1 MGSRRHFLDDPFF
14 PFPPSSCPFLDYDSP
29 SPFSTSPFPELDL
42 FLPPA
47 PPLNPFPA
55 PSPYPFLLRD
65 LTDRVAALELAVAAR
80 RPEPTTRK
88 CTYVTE
94 AGGRK
99 VKWTSIE
106 KPRAGDRTLKW
117 EAEIKSPNDDGF
129 DRKWKWEAKG
139 GSSRKIKWG
148 AAVKGKGS
156 LQPWSQAYTWEEDF
170 AASDTSDEEDE
181 KKADRNKTKIA
192 DKHKKN
198 KEGKVVNK
206 AKKCP
211 VATVKIEEIPDDNDA
226 GCVAIRKAFAKGNG
240 KGKKKELS
248 PEDAALLIQ
257 MNYRAHLAHRSQ
269 VLRCLRDLAV
279 AKAKL
284 KEIRSLFYNISY
296 RRRIAHDH
304 EERQRFSEK
313 IIVLLITVDALEGPD
328 YMVRTAKKSM
338 LEELEAMLEVVDP
351 QSPGKRRSLSRRKFD
366 LPEGGAVSGEKAD
379 GVNKAVRIINEGK

>member
-1 MGSRRHFLDDPFF
+1 MGSHRHTPRFLDDPFF
-14 PFPPSSCPFLDYDSP
+14 PFPPPPQTSSCPFLDFDS
-29 SPFSTSPFPELDL
+29 LDL
-42 FLPPA
+42 FLPPSD
-47 PPLNPFPA
+47 

-106 KPRAGDRTLKW
+106 RPRAGDRTLRW
-117 EAEIKSPNDDGF
+117 EAEVKSPDDDGF

-139 GSSRKIKWG
+139 ASSAAPRKLKWG

-156 LQPWSQAYTWEEDF
+156 LEPWSQVYTREEDF
-170 AASDTSDEEDE
+170 TASDTDDDEEEE
-181 KKADRNKTKIA
+181 KKADNNKTKVA
-192 DKHKKN
+192 DKKKKHKKN
-198 KEGKVVNK
+198 NEDKAVSKE
-206 AKKCP
+206 KKCP
-211 VATVKIEEIPDDNDA
+211 VATVKIEEISDDNDA
-226 GCVAIRKAFAKGNG
+226 GCVAIRK
-240 KGKKKELS
+240 
-248 PEDAALLIQ
+248 
-257 MNYRAHLAHRSQ
+257 

-284 KEIRSLFYNISY
+284 KEMRSLFYNISY
-296 RRRIAHDH
+296 RRRMANDH
-304 EERQRFSEK
+304 KERQRFSEK

-328 YMVRTAKKSM
+328 YMVRVAKKSM

-351 QSPGKRRSLSRRKFD
+351 QPPGKQRSLSRRKFD
-366 LPEGGAVSGEKAD
+366 LPEGGAVSDEKVA
-379 GVNKAVRIINEGK
+379 GVNKAVRIIQEGK